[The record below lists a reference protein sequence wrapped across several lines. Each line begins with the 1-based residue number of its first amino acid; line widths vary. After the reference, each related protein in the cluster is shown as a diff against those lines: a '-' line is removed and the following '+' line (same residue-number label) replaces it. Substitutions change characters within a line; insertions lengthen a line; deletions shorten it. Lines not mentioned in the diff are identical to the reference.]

1 MKRKETT
8 YKGLDT
14 FDVFFTDT
22 SLTSPDVFQ
31 ITEFPTRLTAGKNL
45 IKLKGHPTNL
55 RIGSYLNIEI
65 LDFNGDPVYYEVVN
79 YLDEDKSRIIA
90 IYVYDETSPGTATIT
105 LLGELNEINGQSVP
119 LEWEGRSN
127 VRWSRTVEVNPTI
140 SNDSEIIFE
149 TLPSASLTEQVGVQ
163 LDRTY
168 PNNQQFPTYT
178 TGTVRY
184 FSYNNTP
191 AFEIS
196 GGLFTQ
202 EMEGGTIT
210 VSSPVNPTPTPQYT
224 PGTTTY
230 ETTVRKVLSDTLM
243 LLDDNFTVASPQSI
257 FTHTY
262 TQFDYSSFSITY
274 EADPVYTPT
283 QNSESFANISL
294 YGLQPATGDVSRIK
308 IFLNGNG
315 SIGTWEQINDIE
327 LEETELFINEAN
339 VFPNF
344 RIGAFTSQ
352 SVIDTYWESN
362 YYSGFVELSAP
373 TLTWTSSSMAN
384 AVQVITGSSGDI
396 TAYNQVYTF
405 QTKTAYAATFV
416 SESSY
421 KITIDAIGTRSAVSG
436 NNNPK
441 LSVFLSGS
449 AFLFDE
455 TDILNQELPTKLGVR
470 VGELEVTSNS
480 QRFDDTVFE
489 FEAPATG
496 TAQLIFVIE
505 SGEWTFSDIRTT
517 TDNDA
522 GYTPAYSKIRTEIPT
537 KHKSS
542 NQYRFR
548 IDYFNVDGVKS
559 RQSTYI
565 NNVDWQGGNRYID
578 GEYSM
583 ITGSLYVADT
593 LETGIAISGLKDTG
607 FVRSLGYSGFEYD
620 DPGFLLWSGSALSG
634 SSGTKGGVPYSGVGL
649 ELYANT
655 DNYFRFS
662 TTDSEL
668 DVRTQKFFVGNA
680 TTFLSGSDGNL
691 QIKSGNDL
699 NIYNG
704 EITGSNVL
712 ISNTIKTGTS
722 TTEDYIVL
730 STAQRVVDAS
740 NIARIVYQDESL
752 SQDTQHTTAVS
763 SPYTSSNVLLASFTC
778 NILPGETNM
787 VFMFQVSGSI
797 SGSSSQISDSQFVD
811 PYLKIDLSYISASAG
826 PVETLATSPNFRI
839 ITPIETLETYEFSGS
854 MHDGYFG
861 SRLKLGGTSFSS
873 GDFVQMY
880 KPINGDMQGK
890 FVKVEMYE
898 RLRIQRIQGSNSTN
912 SGSLN
917 WRNLHVMTT
926 RQANEFQSIGLAE
939 GFEAPQGPQ
948 GPVLGGGQ

>member
-90 IYVYDETSPGTATIT
+90 IYVYDETSPSTATIT
-105 LLGELNEINGQSVP
+105 LLGELNEINGQPVP
-119 LEWEGRSN
+119 QEWEGRSN

-230 ETTVRKVLSDTLM
+230 ETTVRKVLSNTLM
-243 LLDDNFTVASPQSI
+243 LLDDNFTVASSQSI

-327 LEETELFINEAN
+327 LEETELFIDEAN
-339 VFPNF
+339 VFPDF

-405 QTKTAYAATFV
+405 QTKPAYAATFI
-416 SESSY
+416 SESLY
-421 KITIDAIGTRSAVSG
+421 KITIDAIGTRGNVSN

-449 AFLFDE
+449 AFPFDD

-496 TAQLIFVIE
+496 TASLIFVIE

-517 TDNDA
+517 TDNDP

-607 FVRSLGYSGFEYD
+607 FVRSLGYSGFEYG

-668 DVRTQKFFVGNA
+668 DIRTQKFFVGNATTFISGSNGNLDIRTQKFFVGNA

-712 ISNTIKTGTS
+712 ISNTIRTGPS

-730 STAQRVVDAS
+730 STAQRIVDAS
-740 NIARIVYQDESL
+740 NIGRIVYQNESL
-752 SQDTQHTTAVS
+752 SEDTAYTIGANS
-763 SPYTSSNVLLASFTC
+763 TSSRELLDSFTC

-787 VFMFQVSGSI
+787 VFMFQGSGSC
-797 SGSSSQISDSQFVD
+797 GSAFSCTPKLQ
-811 PYLKIDLSYISASAG
+811 IDLSYISASAG
-826 PVETLATSPNFRI
+826 AVVTNASSPNFRI

-854 MHDGYFG
+854 MHDNSFG
-861 SRLKLGGTSFSS
+861 LSNTLRS
-873 GDFVQMY
+873 GFVQMY

-898 RLRIQRIQGSNSTN
+898 YVNGSGNGTMS
-912 SGSLN
+912 

-926 RQANEFQSIGLAE
+926 RQANEYQSLGLSAAV
-939 GFEAPQGPQ
+939 EAPIGADF
-948 GPVLGGGQ
+948 GD

>member
-31 ITEFPTRLTAGKNL
+31 ITEFPSRLTAGKNL

-65 LDFNGDPVYYEVVN
+65 LDFNGDPIYYEVVN
-79 YLDEDKSRIIA
+79 YIDEDKSRIIA

-105 LLGELNEINGQSVP
+105 LLGELNEINGQPVP
-119 LEWEGRSN
+119 QEWEGRSN

-210 VSSPVNPTPTPQYT
+210 VSSPVNPIPTPQYT
-224 PGTTTY
+224 PGTSTY
-230 ETTVRKVLSDTLM
+230 QTTVRKVLSDTLM
-243 LLDDNFTVASPQSI
+243 LLDDNFRVASSQSI

-294 YGLQPATGDVSRIK
+294 FGLRPATGDVSRIK

-327 LEETELFINEAN
+327 LEETELFIDETN
-339 VFPNF
+339 VFPDF
-344 RIGAFTSQ
+344 EIGLFTSQ

-362 YYSGFVELSAP
+362 YYSGFIELSAP

-384 AVQVITGSSGDI
+384 AVQVITGSSGGI

-405 QTKTAYAATFV
+405 QTKPAYAATFV

-449 AFLFDE
+449 AFPFDD

-489 FEAPATG
+489 FEAPNAG
-496 TAQLIFVIE
+496 TASLIFVIE

-517 TDNDA
+517 TDNDP

-593 LETGIAISGLKDTG
+593 LESGIAISGYKNTG
-607 FVRSLGYSGFEYD
+607 FVRSLGYSGFDYG

-649 ELYANT
+649 ELYATT

-668 DVRTQKFFVGNA
+668 DIRTQKFFVGNA
-680 TTFLSGSDGNL
+680 TTFISGSDGNL
-691 QIKSGNDL
+691 EIKSGNTL
-699 NIYNG
+699 NIFNG
-704 EITGSNVL
+704 IISGSFLNITAPEGGGFAAFTVIDTQNRF
-712 ISNTIKTGTS
+712 IDGK
-722 TTEDYIVL
+722 
-730 STAQRVVDAS
+730 
-740 NIARIVYQDESL
+740 NIARQLAFS
-752 SQDTQHTTAVS
+752 DTVTSDSTWSTTTGTGWETVD
-763 SPYTSSNVLLASFTC
+763 TVITKW
-778 NILPGETNM
+778 LPGETSLFLTGLSRLTAGPATNNNIAYM
-787 VFMFQVSGSI
+787 RLTVASSSTDTATLFNDLNSWGGTKNSSARVFAVSSSAGAQLGGYGELKFTPSADFAGDNGKLVRIQIQLNAVNPASGS
-797 SGSSSQISDSQFVD
+797 GAAQFG
-811 PYLKIDLSYISASAG
+811 YWALNIGGAG
-826 PVETLATSPNFRI
+826 PDTSLAQPSAPN
-839 ITPIETLETYEFSGS
+839 PPAL
-854 MHDGYFG
+854 
-861 SRLKLGGTSFSS
+861 
-873 GDFVQMY
+873 
-880 KPINGDMQGK
+880 
-890 FVKVEMYE
+890 
-898 RLRIQRIQGSNSTN
+898 
-912 SGSLN
+912 
-917 WRNLHVMTT
+917 
-926 RQANEFQSIGLAE
+926 
-939 GFEAPQGPQ
+939 
-948 GPVLGGGQ
+948 

>member
-1 MKRKETT
+1 MKRKETVF
-8 YKGLDT
+8 KGLESVN
-14 FDVFFTDT
+14 VFFTDT

-65 LDFNGDPVYYEVVN
+65 LDYNGEPIYHEIIN
-79 YLDEDKSRIIA
+79 YLDEDKSRVIA
-90 IYVYDETSPGTATIT
+90 IYVYDDTSPGTANVT
-105 LLGELNEINGQSVP
+105 LVGEINEINGQSVP
-119 LEWEGRSN
+119 QEWEGVTN
-127 VRWSRTVEVNPTI
+127 VKWSRTVEVNPTI

-168 PNNQQFPTYT
+168 TNNQQFPTYT

-210 VSSPVNPTPTPQYT
+210 VSSPVNPIPTPQYT

-243 LLDDNFTVASPQSI
+243 LLDDNFRVASSQSI

-262 TQFDYSSFSITY
+262 TQFDYSSFSVTY

-294 YGLQPATGDVSRIK
+294 FGLQPATGDISRIK

-327 LEETELFINEAN
+327 LEENELFIDETN

-344 RIGAFTSQ
+344 EIGLFTSQ

-362 YYSGFVELSAP
+362 YYSGFIELSAP
-373 TLTWTSSSMAN
+373 TLSWTSSSMAN

-405 QTKTAYAATFV
+405 QTKPAYAATFV

-449 AFLFDE
+449 AFPFDD

-489 FEAPATG
+489 FEAPNTG
-496 TAQLIFVIE
+496 TASLIFVIE

-517 TDNDA
+517 TDNDP

-607 FVRSLGYSGFEYD
+607 FVRSLGYSGFAYG

-712 ISNTIKTGTS
+712 ISTTIRTGPS
-722 TTEDYIVL
+722 TTEDYVVL

-740 NIARIVYQDESL
+740 NIARIVYQNESL
-752 SQDTQHTTAVS
+752 SEDTAYTIGGNL
-763 SPYTSSNVLLASFTC
+763 TSSRELLDSFTC

-787 VFMFQVSGSI
+787 VFMFQG
-797 SGSSSQISDSQFVD
+797 SGSSAGVCVPKLQ
-811 PYLKIDLSYISASAG
+811 IDLSYISASAG
-826 PVETLATSPNFRI
+826 EVVTNASSPNFRI

-854 MHDGYFG
+854 MHDNSFG
-861 SRLKLGGTSFSS
+861 LGNSLRS
-873 GDFVQMY
+873 GFVQMY

-898 RLRIQRIQGSNSTN
+898 YVNGTGTGTMS
-912 SGSLN
+912 

-926 RQANEFQSIGLAE
+926 RQANEFQSIGLSIGE
-939 GFEAPQGPQ
+939 EVPQVPDFG
-948 GPVLGGGQ
+948 

>member
-8 YKGLDT
+8 YKGLDI

-127 VRWSRTVEVNPTI
+127 VRWSRTAEVNPTI

-224 PGTTTY
+224 PSTTTY

-327 LEETELFINEAN
+327 LEETELFIDEAN

-449 AFLFDE
+449 AFPFDE

-470 VGELEVTSNS
+470 VGELEITSNS

-489 FEAPATG
+489 FEAPDTG

-607 FVRSLGYSGFEYD
+607 FVRSLGYSGFEYG

-712 ISNTIKTGTS
+712 ISNTIKTSTS

-730 STAQRVVDAS
+730 STAERVVDAS

-797 SGSSSQISDSQFVD
+797 SGSSSQILGSINVD

-826 PVETLATSPNFRI
+826 PVETFATSPNFRI

-854 MHDGYFG
+854 MHDGFFG
-861 SRLKLGGTSFSS
+861 TRLSNGPTFFS

-890 FVKVEMYE
+890 FVKVDIYE
-898 RLRIQRIQGSNSTN
+898 RLRIFNNSGTGTT

-939 GFEAPQGPQ
+939 AVEAPQVPKIG
-948 GPVLGGGQ
+948 LGGG

>member
-8 YKGLDT
+8 YKGLDI
-14 FDVFFTDT
+14 FDVFFNDT

-224 PGTTTY
+224 PSTTTY

-327 LEETELFINEAN
+327 LEETELFIDEAN

-607 FVRSLGYSGFEYD
+607 FVRSLGYSGFEYG

-712 ISNTIKTGTS
+712 ISNTIKTSTS

-730 STAQRVVDAS
+730 STAERVVDAS

-797 SGSSSQISDSQFVD
+797 SGSSSQILGSINVD

-826 PVETLATSPNFRI
+826 PVETFATSPNFRI

-854 MHDGYFG
+854 MHDGFFG
-861 SRLKLGGTSFSS
+861 TRLSNGPTFFS

-898 RLRIQRIQGSNSTN
+898 RLRIQGSNSTN

-939 GFEAPQGPQ
+939 AVEAPQVSEIG
-948 GPVLGGGQ
+948 LGGGE

>member
-22 SLTSPDVFQ
+22 SLTSPEVFQ

-105 LLGELNEINGQSVP
+105 LLGELNEINGQPVP
-119 LEWEGRSN
+119 QEWEGRSN
-127 VRWSRTVEVNPTI
+127 VGWSRTVEVNPTI

-191 AFEIS
+191 AFEIT

-202 EMEGGTIT
+202 EMGGGTIT

-243 LLDDNFTVASPQSI
+243 LLDDNFTVASSQSI

-327 LEETELFINEAN
+327 LEETELFIDEAN

-405 QTKTAYAATFV
+405 QTKPAYAATFV

-449 AFLFDE
+449 AFPFDD

-607 FVRSLGYSGFEYD
+607 FVRSLGYSGFEYG

-691 QIKSGNDL
+691 QIKSSNDL

-712 ISNTIKTGTS
+712 ISNTIQTGPS
-722 TTEDYIVL
+722 TTEDYVVL

-740 NIARIVYQDESL
+740 NIARIVHQDESL
-752 SQDTQHTTAVS
+752 SQDTQHQIGS
-763 SPYTSSNVLLASFTC
+763 SATSSKVLLTSFTC

-787 VFMFQVSGSI
+787 VFMFQVSGSF
-797 SGSSSQISDSQFVD
+797 SGSAAELAGSQIAD
-811 PYLKIDLSYISASAG
+811 PELLIDLYYISASAG
-826 PVETLATSPNFRI
+826 LVATNNSSPNFRI

-854 MHDGYFG
+854 MHSFNFG
-861 SRLKLGGTSFSS
+861 VDLLTGPKKAS
-873 GDFVQMY
+873 FVQMY

-898 RLRIQRIQGSNSTN
+898 YLRIQGSSPTD

-939 GFEAPQGPQ
+939 AVEVPQVPASG
-948 GPVLGGGQ
+948 

>member
-31 ITEFPTRLTAGKNL
+31 ITEFPSRLTAGKNL

-65 LDFNGDPVYYEVVN
+65 LDFNGDPIYYEVVN
-79 YLDEDKSRIIA
+79 YIDEDKSRIIA

-105 LLGELNEINGQSVP
+105 LLGELNEINGQPVP
-119 LEWEGRSN
+119 QEWEGRSN

-191 AFEIS
+191 AFEIT

-210 VSSPVNPTPTPQYT
+210 VSSPVNPAPTPQYT
-224 PGTTTY
+224 PGTSTY
-230 ETTVRKVLSDTLM
+230 QTTVRKVLSDTLM
-243 LLDDNFTVASPQSI
+243 LLDDNFTVASSQSI

-283 QNSESFANISL
+283 QNSESYANISL
-294 YGLQPATGDVSRIK
+294 FGLQPATGDVSRIK

-327 LEETELFINEAN
+327 LEETELFIDETN
-339 VFPNF
+339 VFPDF
-344 RIGAFTSQ
+344 EIGLFTSQ

-373 TLTWTSSSMAN
+373 TLSWTSSSMAN

-405 QTKTAYAATFV
+405 QTKPAYAATFV

-449 AFLFDE
+449 AFPFDD

-470 VGELEVTSNS
+470 VGELEITSNS

-496 TAQLIFVIE
+496 TASLIFVIE

-607 FVRSLGYSGFEYD
+607 FVRSLGYSGFAYG

-680 TTFLSGSDGNL
+680 TTFISGSDGNL
-691 QIKSGNDL
+691 EIKSGNTL

-704 EITGSNVL
+704 IITGSALNITTTISGEEYTVLDTTKKIIDSVNIGRILYQNDTNLDYTTQTANVNSTG
-712 ISNTIKTGTS
+712 SNTT
-722 TTEDYIVL
+722 
-730 STAQRVVDAS
+730 
-740 NIARIVYQDESL
+740 IATFY
-752 SQDTQHTTAVS
+752 A
-763 SPYTSSNVLLASFTC
+763 F
-778 NILPGETNM
+778 ILPGETTLTTM
-787 VFMFQVSGSI
+787 YTVSGSRTTGTAVFWHDILDLSPAYISSSDASITSTRTRLGLSSIQPLLSTGSATLPASGIISPEFGTYFSSMI
-797 SGSSSQISDSQFVD
+797 SGQAAGQSSMYRYYQYTDISYLAGQYVKFTFKRY
-811 PYLKIDLSYISASAG
+811 PYAFGGSGTATGNVSYRNITILSSRSGLIKGNAATAIG
-826 PVETLATSPNFRI
+826 P
-839 ITPIETLETYEFSGS
+839 G
-854 MHDGYFG
+854 
-861 SRLKLGGTSFSS
+861 
-873 GDFVQMY
+873 
-880 KPINGDMQGK
+880 
-890 FVKVEMYE
+890 
-898 RLRIQRIQGSNSTN
+898 
-912 SGSLN
+912 
-917 WRNLHVMTT
+917 NLV
-926 RQANEFQSIGLAE
+926 S
-939 GFEAPQGPQ
+939 
-948 GPVLGGGQ
+948 

>member
-8 YKGLDT
+8 YKGLDI

-127 VRWSRTVEVNPTI
+127 VRWSRTAEVNPTI

-224 PGTTTY
+224 PSTTTY

-327 LEETELFINEAN
+327 LEETELFIDEAN

-449 AFLFDE
+449 AFPFDE

-470 VGELEVTSNS
+470 VGELEITSNS

-489 FEAPATG
+489 FEAPDTG

-607 FVRSLGYSGFEYD
+607 FVRSLGYSGFEYG

-712 ISNTIKTGTS
+712 ISNTIKTSTS

-730 STAQRVVDAS
+730 STAERVVDAS

-797 SGSSSQISDSQFVD
+797 SGSSSQILGSINVD

-826 PVETLATSPNFRI
+826 PVETFATSPNFRI

-854 MHDGYFG
+854 MHDGFFG
-861 SRLKLGGTSFSS
+861 TRLSNGPTFFS

-890 FVKVEMYE
+890 FVKVDIYE
-898 RLRIQRIQGSNSTN
+898 RLRIFNNSGTGTT

-939 GFEAPQGPQ
+939 AVEAPQVSEIG
-948 GPVLGGGQ
+948 LGGGE

>member
-31 ITEFPTRLTAGKNL
+31 ITEFPSRLTAGKNL

-65 LDFNGDPVYYEVVN
+65 LDFNRDPIYYEVVN

-105 LLGELNEINGQSVP
+105 LLGELNEINGQPVP
-119 LEWEGRSN
+119 QEWEGRSN

-191 AFEIS
+191 AFEIT

-210 VSSPVNPTPTPQYT
+210 VSSPTNPAPTPQYT
-224 PGTTTY
+224 PGTSTY
-230 ETTVRKVLSDTLM
+230 QTTVRKVLSDTLM
-243 LLDDNFTVASPQSI
+243 LLDDNFTVASSQSI

-294 YGLQPATGDVSRIK
+294 FGLQPATGDVSRIK

-327 LEETELFINEAN
+327 IEETELFIDETN
-339 VFPNF
+339 VFPDF

-352 SVIDTYWESN
+352 PVIDTYWESN

-373 TLTWTSSSMAN
+373 TLVWTSSSMAN

-405 QTKTAYAATFV
+405 QTKPAYAATFV

-449 AFLFDE
+449 AFPFDD

-496 TAQLIFVIE
+496 TASLIFVIE
-505 SGEWTFSDIRTT
+505 SGQWTFSDIRTT

-522 GYTPAYSKIRTEIPT
+522 GYTPSYSKIRTEIPT

-607 FVRSLGYSGFEYD
+607 FVRSLGYSGFEYG

-655 DNYFRFS
+655 SSYFRFS

-668 DVRTQKFFVGNA
+668 DVRAQKFFVGDLNSMYI
-680 TTFLSGSDGNL
+680 SGSDGN
-691 QIKSGNDL
+691 I
-699 NIYNG
+699 
-704 EITGSNVL
+704 EIFG
-712 ISNTIKTGTS
+712 GTS
-722 TTEDYIVL
+722 GSDIWIQRDGNIRVRRFGSIMLDTSTGFTDGENVARTIPYLDMNGPAIFTHISTGEEYIV
-730 STAQRVVDAS
+730 V
-740 NIARIVYQDESL
+740 
-752 SQDTQHTTAVS
+752 
-763 SPYTSSNVLLASFTC
+763 FTRA
-778 NILPGETNM
+778 NAA
-787 VFMFQVSGSI
+787 SGSVSASYSLLTGGSSGAPIWI
-797 SGSSSQISDSQFVD
+797 SGSFTGAAVGQAIRHIVNVTNWGFNGDIRNTIGELQVTGSG
-811 PYLKIDLSYISASAG
+811 LAASTNVSVIAVRNLG
-826 PVETLATSPNFRI
+826 E
-839 ITPIETLETYEFSGS
+839 SGS
-854 MHDGYFG
+854 
-861 SRLKLGGTSFSS
+861 KAESS
-873 GDFVQMY
+873 TI
-880 KPINGDMQGK
+880 INTI
-890 FVKVEMYE
+890 Y
-898 RLRIQRIQGSNSTN
+898 
-912 SGSLN
+912 
-917 WRNLHVMTT
+917 
-926 RQANEFQSIGLAE
+926 
-939 GFEAPQGPQ
+939 
-948 GPVLGGGQ
+948 

>member
-8 YKGLDT
+8 YKGLDI
-14 FDVFFTDT
+14 FDVFFNDT

-224 PGTTTY
+224 PSTTTY

-294 YGLQPATGDVSRIK
+294 YGLQPAAGDVSRIK

-327 LEETELFINEAN
+327 LEETELFIDEAN

-607 FVRSLGYSGFEYD
+607 FVRSLGYSGFEYG

-649 ELYANT
+649 ELYANG

-712 ISNTIKTGTS
+712 ISNTIKTSTS
-722 TTEDYIVL
+722 TTEEYIVL

-861 SRLKLGGTSFSS
+861 TRLKLGGTSFFS

-898 RLRIQRIQGSNSTN
+898 RLRIQGSNSTN

-939 GFEAPQGPQ
+939 AVEAPQVSEIG
-948 GPVLGGGQ
+948 LGGGE

>member
-8 YKGLDT
+8 YKGLDI
-14 FDVFFTDT
+14 FDVFFNDT

-224 PGTTTY
+224 PSTTTY

-294 YGLQPATGDVSRIK
+294 YGLQPAAGDVSRIK

-327 LEETELFINEAN
+327 LEETELFIDEAN

-607 FVRSLGYSGFEYD
+607 FVRSLGYSGFEYG

-649 ELYANT
+649 ELYANG

-712 ISNTIKTGTS
+712 ISNTIKTSTS

-730 STAQRVVDAS
+730 STAERVVDAS

-861 SRLKLGGTSFSS
+861 TRLKLGGTSFFS

-898 RLRIQRIQGSNSTN
+898 RLRIQGSNS
-912 SGSLN
+912 
-917 WRNLHVMTT
+917 H
-926 RQANEFQSIGLAE
+926 
-939 GFEAPQGPQ
+939 
-948 GPVLGGGQ
+948 

>member
-8 YKGLDT
+8 YKGLDI
-14 FDVFFTDT
+14 FDVFFNDT

-224 PGTTTY
+224 PSTTTY

-294 YGLQPATGDVSRIK
+294 YGLQPAAGDVSRIK

-327 LEETELFINEAN
+327 LEETELFIDEAN

-607 FVRSLGYSGFEYD
+607 FVRSLGYSGFEYG

-649 ELYANT
+649 ELYANG

-712 ISNTIKTGTS
+712 ISNTIKTSTS

-730 STAQRVVDAS
+730 STAERVVDAS

-861 SRLKLGGTSFSS
+861 TRLKLGGTSFFS

-898 RLRIQRIQGSNSTN
+898 RLRIQGSNSTN

-939 GFEAPQGPQ
+939 AVEAPQVSEIG
-948 GPVLGGGQ
+948 LGGGE

>member
-31 ITEFPTRLTAGKNL
+31 ITEFPSRLTAGKNL

-65 LDFNGDPVYYEVVN
+65 LDFNGDPIYYEVVN
-79 YLDEDKSRIIA
+79 YIDEDKSRIIA

-105 LLGELNEINGQSVP
+105 LLGELNEINGQPVP
-119 LEWEGRSN
+119 QEWEGRSN

-210 VSSPVNPTPTPQYT
+210 VSSPVNPIPTPQYT
-224 PGTTTY
+224 PGTSTY
-230 ETTVRKVLSDTLM
+230 QTTVRKVLSDTLM
-243 LLDDNFTVASPQSI
+243 LLDDNFRVASSQSI

-294 YGLQPATGDVSRIK
+294 FGLRPATGDVSRIK

-327 LEETELFINEAN
+327 LEETELFIDETN
-339 VFPNF
+339 VFPDF
-344 RIGAFTSQ
+344 EIGLFTSQ

-362 YYSGFVELSAP
+362 YYSGFIELSAP

-384 AVQVITGSSGDI
+384 AVQVITGSSGGI

-405 QTKTAYAATFV
+405 QTKPAYAATFV

-449 AFLFDE
+449 AFPFDD

-489 FEAPATG
+489 FEAPNAG
-496 TAQLIFVIE
+496 TASLIFVIE

-517 TDNDA
+517 TDNDP

-593 LETGIAISGLKDTG
+593 LESGIAISGYKNTG
-607 FVRSLGYSGFEYD
+607 FVRSLGYSGFDYG

-649 ELYANT
+649 ELYATT

-668 DVRTQKFFVGNA
+668 DIRTQKFFVGNA
-680 TTFLSGSDGNL
+680 TTFISGSDGNL
-691 QIKSGNDL
+691 EIKSGNTL
-699 NIYNG
+699 NIFNG
-704 EITGSNVL
+704 IISGSFLNITAPEGGGFAAFTVIDTQNRF
-712 ISNTIKTGTS
+712 IDGK
-722 TTEDYIVL
+722 
-730 STAQRVVDAS
+730 
-740 NIARIVYQDESL
+740 NIARQLAFS
-752 SQDTQHTTAVS
+752 DTVTSDSTWSTTTGTGWETVD
-763 SPYTSSNVLLASFTC
+763 TVITKW
-778 NILPGETNM
+778 LPGETSLFLTGLSRLTAGPATNNNIAYM
-787 VFMFQVSGSI
+787 RLTVASSSTDTATLFNDLNSWGGTENSSARVFAVSSSAGAQLGGYGELKFTPSADFAGDNGKLVRIQIQLNAVNPASGS
-797 SGSSSQISDSQFVD
+797 GAAQFG
-811 PYLKIDLSYISASAG
+811 YWALNIGGAG
-826 PVETLATSPNFRI
+826 PDTSLAQPSAPN
-839 ITPIETLETYEFSGS
+839 PPAL
-854 MHDGYFG
+854 
-861 SRLKLGGTSFSS
+861 
-873 GDFVQMY
+873 
-880 KPINGDMQGK
+880 
-890 FVKVEMYE
+890 
-898 RLRIQRIQGSNSTN
+898 
-912 SGSLN
+912 
-917 WRNLHVMTT
+917 
-926 RQANEFQSIGLAE
+926 
-939 GFEAPQGPQ
+939 
-948 GPVLGGGQ
+948 

>member
-14 FDVFFTDT
+14 FNVFFTDT

-224 PGTTTY
+224 PSTTTY

-327 LEETELFINEAN
+327 LEETELFIDEAN

-449 AFLFDE
+449 AFPFDE

-607 FVRSLGYSGFEYD
+607 FVRSLGYSGFEYG

-712 ISNTIKTGTS
+712 ISNTIKTSTS

-730 STAQRVVDAS
+730 STAERVVDAS

-861 SRLKLGGTSFSS
+861 TRLKLGGTSFFS

-890 FVKVEMYE
+890 FVKVDIYE
-898 RLRIQRIQGSNSTN
+898 RLRIFNNSGTGTT

-939 GFEAPQGPQ
+939 AVEAPQVSEIG
-948 GPVLGGGQ
+948 LGGGE

>member
-31 ITEFPTRLTAGKNL
+31 ITEFPSRLTAGKNL

-65 LDFNGDPVYYEVVN
+65 LDFNGDPIYYEVVN
-79 YLDEDKSRIIA
+79 YIDEDKSRIIA

-105 LLGELNEINGQSVP
+105 LLGELNEINGQPVP
-119 LEWEGRSN
+119 QEWEGRSN
-127 VRWSRTVEVNPTI
+127 VGWSRTVEVNPTI

-191 AFEIS
+191 AFEIA

-243 LLDDNFTVASPQSI
+243 LLDDNFTVASSQSI

-327 LEETELFINEAN
+327 LEETELFIDEAN

-405 QTKTAYAATFV
+405 QTKTAYAATYV

-421 KITIDAIGTRSAVSG
+421 KITIDAIGTRSVVSG

-449 AFLFDE
+449 AFPFDD
-455 TDILNQELPTKLGVR
+455 TDILNQELTTKLGVR

-496 TAQLIFVIE
+496 TASLIFVIE

-522 GYTPAYSKIRTEIPT
+522 GYTPSYSKIRTEIPT

-607 FVRSLGYSGFEYD
+607 FVRSLGYSGFAYD

-649 ELYANT
+649 ELYATT

-668 DVRTQKFFVGNA
+668 DIRTQKFFVGNA
-680 TTFLSGSDGNL
+680 TTFISGSDGNL
-691 QIKSGNDL
+691 EIKSGNTL

-704 EITGSNVL
+704 IITGSALKITTTISGEDYTVLDTTQKVIDSINIGRILYQNDTNLDYTASTANVESTG
-712 ISNTIKTGTS
+712 SNTT
-722 TTEDYIVL
+722 
-730 STAQRVVDAS
+730 
-740 NIARIVYQDESL
+740 IATFY
-752 SQDTQHTTAVS
+752 A
-763 SPYTSSNVLLASFTC
+763 F
-778 NILPGETNM
+778 ILPGETTLTTM
-787 VFMFQVSGSI
+787 YTVSGSRTAGTAVFWYDILDLSPAYI
-797 SGSSSQISDSQFVD
+797 SGSNANITSTRTRLGVSSIQ
-811 PYLKIDLSYISASAG
+811 PLLSTGSA
-826 PVETLATSPNFRI
+826 TLPASGVTSPTFG
-839 ITPIETLETYEFSGS
+839 TY
-854 MHDGYFG
+854 
-861 SRLKLGGTSFSS
+861 FSS
-873 GDFVQMY
+873 MDGGLGAGGSSMY
-880 KPINGDMQGK
+880 RFYRYTDISYLAGQYVK
-890 FVKVEMYE
+890 FTFKRYPYAFG
-898 RLRIQRIQGSNSTN
+898 GSGTATGNVSYRNITILSSR
-912 SGSLN
+912 SGLIKGN
-917 WRNLHVMTT
+917 AAIAT
-926 RQANEFQSIGLAE
+926 
-939 GFEAPQGPQ
+939 APGSQ
-948 GPVLGGGQ
+948 VA

>member
-8 YKGLDT
+8 YKGLDI
-14 FDVFFTDT
+14 FDVFFNDT

-224 PGTTTY
+224 PSTTTY

-294 YGLQPATGDVSRIK
+294 YGLQPAAGDVSRIK

-327 LEETELFINEAN
+327 LEETELFIDEAN

-607 FVRSLGYSGFEYD
+607 FVRSLGYSGFEYG

-634 SSGTKGGVPYSGVGL
+634 SSGTKGGVPYTGVGL

-712 ISNTIKTGTS
+712 ISNTIKTSTS

-730 STAQRVVDAS
+730 STAERVVDAS

-797 SGSSSQISDSQFVD
+797 SGSSSQILGSINVD

-826 PVETLATSPNFRI
+826 PVETFATSPNFRI

-854 MHDGYFG
+854 MHDGFFG
-861 SRLKLGGTSFSS
+861 TRLSNGPTFFS

-890 FVKVEMYE
+890 FVKVDIYE
-898 RLRIQRIQGSNSTN
+898 RLRIFNNSGTGTT

-939 GFEAPQGPQ
+939 AVEAPQVSEIG
-948 GPVLGGGQ
+948 LGGGE

>member
-1 MKRKETT
+1 MKRKETV

-31 ITEFPTRLTAGKNL
+31 ITEFPSRLTAGKNL

-65 LDFNGDPVYYEVVN
+65 LDYNGDPIYYEVVN
-79 YLDEDKSRIIA
+79 YLDEDKSRVIA
-90 IYVYDETSPGTATIT
+90 LYVYDDTSPGTATIT
-105 LLGELNEINGQSVP
+105 LIGELNEINGQAVP
-119 LEWEGRSN
+119 QEWEGRAN
-127 VRWSRTVEVNPTI
+127 VKWTRSIEVNPTI

-163 LDRTY
+163 LDRSY

-196 GGLFTQ
+196 GGLFTKD
-202 EMEGGTIT
+202 MEGGTIT
-210 VSSPVNPTPTPQYT
+210 VSSPSNPTPTPQYT
-224 PGTTTY
+224 PSSTTY
-230 ETTVRKVLSDTLM
+230 QTTVRKVLSDTLM
-243 LLDDNFTVASPQSI
+243 LLDDNFTVASSQSI

-274 EADPVYTPT
+274 EASPTYTPT

-294 YGLQPATGDVSRIK
+294 SGLQPATGDVSRIK

-327 LEETELFINEAN
+327 LEETELFIDETN
-339 VFPNF
+339 VFPDF

-352 SVIDTYWESN
+352 SVIDTYWESK
-362 YYSGFVELSAP
+362 YYSGFTEGSSP
-373 TLTWTSSSMAN
+373 SLTWTSSSIAD

-405 QTKTAYAATFV
+405 QTKPAYAATFV

-421 KITIDAIGTRSAVSG
+421 KITIDAIGTRGNVSG

-449 AFLFDE
+449 AFPFDD

-480 QRFDDTVFE
+480 QRFDDEIFE
-489 FEAPATG
+489 FEAPNTG
-496 TAQLIFVIE
+496 TASLIFVIE

-517 TDNDA
+517 TDNDP

-607 FVRSLGYSGFEYD
+607 FVRSLGYSGFAYD

-649 ELYANT
+649 ELYATT

-668 DVRTQKFFVGNA
+668 DIRTQKFFVGNS
-680 TTFLSGSDGNL
+680 TTFISASNNNLEINSGTT
-691 QIKSGNDL
+691 L

-704 EITGSNVL
+704 IISGSFLN
-712 ISNTIKTGTS
+712 IKAPAGGGFDAFTVIDT
-722 TTEDYIVL
+722 
-730 STAQRVVDAS
+730 QNRFVDGK
-740 NIARIVYQDESL
+740 NIARQLAFS
-752 SQDTQHTTAVS
+752 DTVTSDSTWSTT
-763 SPYTSSNVLLASFTC
+763 TSTGWVTVDTV
-778 NILPGETNM
+778 ITKWLPGETSL
-787 VFMFQVSGSI
+787 FLTGVSRLTSGPTSSVNFAYMRLRVDSASLDTATLFNDLDSWGGTENSAARTFAI
-797 SGSSSQISDSQFVD
+797 SGSTGVQLGGYGELKFTPTADFAGDDGKLVRIRIQLNAVNTAGSGTGSAQFG
-811 PYLKIDLSYISASAG
+811 YWALNIGGAG
-826 PVETLATSPNFRI
+826 PSTSLSQPAEVSP
-839 ITPIETLETYEFSGS
+839 PI
-854 MHDGYFG
+854 D
-861 SRLKLGGTSFSS
+861 
-873 GDFVQMY
+873 
-880 KPINGDMQGK
+880 
-890 FVKVEMYE
+890 
-898 RLRIQRIQGSNSTN
+898 
-912 SGSLN
+912 
-917 WRNLHVMTT
+917 
-926 RQANEFQSIGLAE
+926 
-939 GFEAPQGPQ
+939 
-948 GPVLGGGQ
+948 

>member
-1 MKRKETT
+1 
-8 YKGLDT
+8 
-14 FDVFFTDT
+14 
-22 SLTSPDVFQ
+22 
-31 ITEFPTRLTAGKNL
+31 
-45 IKLKGHPTNL
+45 
-55 RIGSYLNIEI
+55 
-65 LDFNGDPVYYEVVN
+65 
-79 YLDEDKSRIIA
+79 
-90 IYVYDETSPGTATIT
+90 
-105 LLGELNEINGQSVP
+105 
-119 LEWEGRSN
+119 
-127 VRWSRTVEVNPTI
+127 
-140 SNDSEIIFE
+140 
-149 TLPSASLTEQVGVQ
+149 
-163 LDRTY
+163 
-168 PNNQQFPTYT
+168 
-178 TGTVRY
+178 
-184 FSYNNTP
+184 
-191 AFEIS
+191 
-196 GGLFTQ
+196 
-202 EMEGGTIT
+202 
-210 VSSPVNPTPTPQYT
+210 
-224 PGTTTY
+224 
-230 ETTVRKVLSDTLM
+230 
-243 LLDDNFTVASPQSI
+243 
-257 FTHTY
+257 
-262 TQFDYSSFSITY
+262 
-274 EADPVYTPT
+274 
-283 QNSESFANISL
+283 
-294 YGLQPATGDVSRIK
+294 
-308 IFLNGNG
+308 
-315 SIGTWEQINDIE
+315 
-327 LEETELFINEAN
+327 
-339 VFPNF
+339 
-344 RIGAFTSQ
+344 
-352 SVIDTYWESN
+352 
-362 YYSGFVELSAP
+362 
-373 TLTWTSSSMAN
+373 
-384 AVQVITGSSGDI
+384 
-396 TAYNQVYTF
+396 
-405 QTKTAYAATFV
+405 
-416 SESSY
+416 
-421 KITIDAIGTRSAVSG
+421 
-436 NNNPK
+436 
-441 LSVFLSGS
+441 
-449 AFLFDE
+449 
-455 TDILNQELPTKLGVR
+455 
-470 VGELEVTSNS
+470 
-480 QRFDDTVFE
+480 
-489 FEAPATG
+489 
-496 TAQLIFVIE
+496 
-505 SGEWTFSDIRTT
+505 
-517 TDNDA
+517 
-522 GYTPAYSKIRTEIPT
+522 
-537 KHKSS
+537 
-542 NQYRFR
+542 
-548 IDYFNVDGVKS
+548 
-559 RQSTYI
+559 
-565 NNVDWQGGNRYID
+565 
-578 GEYSM
+578 M

>member
-1 MKRKETT
+1 MKRKETVF
-8 YKGLDT
+8 KGLESVN
-14 FDVFFTDT
+14 VFFTDT
-22 SLTSPDVFQ
+22 SLTSPNVFQ

-65 LDFNGDPVYYEVVN
+65 LDYNGDPIYHEIIN
-79 YLDEDKSRIIA
+79 YLDEDKSRVIA
-90 IYVYDETSPGTATIT
+90 IYVYDDTSPGTANIT
-105 LLGELNEINGQSVP
+105 LVGEINEINGQSVP
-119 LEWEGRSN
+119 QEWEGVTN
-127 VRWSRTVEVNPTI
+127 VKWSRTVEVNPTI

-210 VSSPVNPTPTPQYT
+210 VSSPVNPIPTPQYT

-243 LLDDNFTVASPQSI
+243 LLDDNFRVASSQSI

-262 TQFDYSSFSITY
+262 TQFDYSSFSVTY

-294 YGLQPATGDVSRIK
+294 FGLQPATGDISRIK

-327 LEETELFINEAN
+327 LEENELFIDETN
-339 VFPNF
+339 VFPDF
-344 RIGAFTSQ
+344 EIGLFTSQ
-352 SVIDTYWESN
+352 SVIDAYWESN
-362 YYSGFVELSAP
+362 YYSGFIELSAP
-373 TLTWTSSSMAN
+373 TLSWTSSSMAN

-405 QTKTAYAATFV
+405 QTKPAYAATFV

-449 AFLFDE
+449 AFPFDA
-455 TDILNQELPTKLGVR
+455 TDILNQELSTKLGVR

-489 FEAPATG
+489 FEAPSTG
-496 TAQLIFVIE
+496 TASLIFVIE

-517 TDNDA
+517 TDNDP

-607 FVRSLGYSGFEYD
+607 FVRSLGYSGFTYG

-691 QIKSGNDL
+691 QIKSGDDL

-712 ISNTIKTGTS
+712 ISNTIKTGPS

-730 STAQRVVDAS
+730 STAQRIVDAS
-740 NIARIVYQDESL
+740 NIARIVYQNESL
-752 SQDTQHTTAVS
+752 SKNTAYTIGANS
-763 SPYTSSNVLLASFTC
+763 TSSRELLDSFTC

-787 VFMFQVSGSI
+787 VFMFQG
-797 SGSSSQISDSQFVD
+797 SGSSAGVCIPKLQ
-811 PYLKIDLSYISASAG
+811 IDLSYISASAG
-826 PVETLATSPNFRI
+826 AVVTNASSPNFRI

-854 MHDGYFG
+854 MHDNSFG
-861 SRLKLGGTSFSS
+861 LGNSLRVGL
-873 GDFVQMY
+873 VQMY

-890 FVKVEMYE
+890 FVKVELYE
-898 RLRIQRIQGSNSTN
+898 YVNGTGTGTMS
-912 SGSLN
+912 
-917 WRNLHVMTT
+917 WRNFHVMTT
-926 RQANEFQSIGLAE
+926 RQANEYQSIGLSIGE
-939 GFEAPQGPQ
+939 EVPQVPN
-948 GPVLGGGQ
+948 LG

>member
-14 FDVFFTDT
+14 FDVFFNDT
-22 SLTSPDVFQ
+22 SLTSPEVFQ

-45 IKLKGHPTNL
+45 IKLKGHPENL

-65 LDFNGDPVYYEVVN
+65 LDYNGDPIYYEVVN
-79 YLDEDKSRIIA
+79 YLDEDKSRVIA
-90 IYVYDETSPGTATIT
+90 IYVYDDTSPGTATVT
-105 LLGELNEINGQSVP
+105 LIGEIKQINGQPVP
-119 LEWEGRSN
+119 QDWEDRSN
-127 VRWSRTVEVNPTI
+127 VKWTRSIEINPTL

-149 TLPSASLTEQVGVQ
+149 TVPSASLTEQIGVQ
-163 LDRTY
+163 LDRSY

-178 TGTVRY
+178 TGTVKY

-196 GGLFTQ
+196 SGLFTK
-202 EMEGGTIT
+202 EMEGGTII
-210 VSSPVNPTPTPQYT
+210 VSSPVNPSPTPQYT
-224 PGTTTY
+224 PGTNTY
-230 ETTVRKVLSDTLM
+230 QTTVRKVLSDTLM
-243 LLDDNFTVASPQSI
+243 LLDDNFTVASSQSI

-274 EADPVYTPT
+274 EADPIYTTT

-294 YGLQPATGDVSRIK
+294 YGLEPATGDVSRIK

-327 LEETELFINEAN
+327 LEETELFIDEAN
-339 VFPNF
+339 VFPDF
-344 RIGAFTSQ
+344 KIGLFTSQ
-352 SVIDTYWESN
+352 SVIDTYWESK

-373 TLTWTSSSMAN
+373 TLTWTSSSIAN
-384 AVQVITGSSGDI
+384 AVQVVTGSAGDI
-396 TAYNQVYTF
+396 TAYNQVYTL
-405 QTKTAYAATFV
+405 QTKPAYAATFV

-421 KITIDAIGTRSAVSG
+421 KITIDAIGTRGAVSG

-449 AFLFDE
+449 AFPYE
-455 TDILNQELPTKLGVR
+455 HTDILNQELPTKLGIR

-489 FEAPATG
+489 FEATATG
-496 TAQLIFVIE
+496 TASLIFVIE

-517 TDNDA
+517 TDNDP

-578 GEYSM
+578 GDYSM
-583 ITGSLYVADT
+583 ITGSLYVANT

-607 FVRSLGYSGFEYD
+607 FIRSLGYSGFAYG
-620 DPGFLLWSGSALSG
+620 DPGFLIWSGSALSG

-662 TTDSEL
+662 TADSEL
-668 DVRTQKFFVGNA
+668 DVRTQKFFVGNS
-680 TTFLSGSDGNL
+680 TTFISASDGNL
-691 QIKSGNDL
+691 AISSSGL

-704 EITGSNVL
+704 EITASNVL
-712 ISNTIKTGTS
+712 ISNTIQTGPS
-722 TTEDYIVL
+722 TFEDYIVL
-730 STAQRVVDAS
+730 STADRIVDAS
-740 NIARIVYQDESL
+740 NIARIVHQNESL
-752 SQDTQHTTAVS
+752 SIDTQHTTTGT
-763 SPYTSSNVLLASFTC
+763 SPFTSSKVPLTSFTC

-797 SGSSSQISDSQFVD
+797 SGSAAEISNTIVVE
-811 PYLKIDLSYISASAG
+811 PRLKIDMSYISASAG
-826 PVETLATSPNFRI
+826 VISTSITSPNFRI
-839 ITPIETLETYEFSGS
+839 LTPIETLETYEFSGS
-854 MHDGYFG
+854 IHDDAFG
-861 SRLKLGGTSFSS
+861 IRFKLVTNFLPAS
-873 GDFVQMY
+873 FVQMY
-880 KPINGDMQGK
+880 KPIPADMQGK
-890 FVKVEMYE
+890 FVKIEIYEYMYIAGTPT
-898 RLRIQRIQGSNSTN
+898 LST

-917 WRNLHVMTT
+917 WRNLQVMTT
-926 RQANEFQSIGLAE
+926 RQANEFYS
-939 GFEAPQGPQ
+939 
-948 GPVLGGGQ
+948 LGIAAGVETTRAGT

>member
-14 FDVFFTDT
+14 FNVFFTDT

-105 LLGELNEINGQSVP
+105 LLGELNEINGQPVP
-119 LEWEGRSN
+119 QEWEGRSN

-149 TLPSASLTEQVGVQ
+149 TLPSASLTEQVGVH

-224 PGTTTY
+224 PSNTTY

-243 LLDDNFTVASPQSI
+243 LLDDNFTVASSQSI

-607 FVRSLGYSGFEYD
+607 FVRSLGYSGFEYG

-662 TTDSEL
+662 TADSEL

-680 TTFLSGSDGNL
+680 TTFISASNNNL
-691 QIKSGNDL
+691 EIKSGTKL

-704 EITGSNVL
+704 IISGSFLN
-712 ISNTIKTGTS
+712 IKAPAGGGF
-722 TTEDYIVL
+722 
-730 STAQRVVDAS
+730 DAFTVIDTQNRFIDGK
-740 NIARIVYQDESL
+740 NIARQLAFS
-752 SQDTQHTTAVS
+752 DTVTSDSTWSTTTGTGWV
-763 SPYTSSNVLLASFTC
+763 TVDTV
-778 NILPGETNM
+778 ITKWLPGETSLFLTGLARLTEGPTSNNNVAYM
-787 VFMFQVSGSI
+787 RLIVDSSSIDKATLFNDLNSWGGTGNSAARLWALSGSTGLQLGGYGELKFTPTADFAGDNGKLVRI
-797 SGSSSQISDSQFVD
+797 RIQLNAVNAGGYGTGSAQFG
-811 PYLKIDLSYISASAG
+811 YWALNIGGAG
-826 PVETLATSPNFRI
+826 PSTSLAQPAA
-839 ITPIETLETYEFSGS
+839 P
-854 MHDGYFG
+854 
-861 SRLKLGGTSFSS
+861 
-873 GDFVQMY
+873 
-880 KPINGDMQGK
+880 
-890 FVKVEMYE
+890 
-898 RLRIQRIQGSNSTN
+898 
-912 SGSLN
+912 SLPGN
-917 WRNLHVMTT
+917 
-926 RQANEFQSIGLAE
+926 
-939 GFEAPQGPQ
+939 
-948 GPVLGGGQ
+948 